1 MSTIANTNFEMPS
14 FIKTLGNLSFSDAK
28 EENKRLATQRK
39 LRNKRKANGDAIAK
53 KAFKE
58 LDLKRAIQAKIVKAM
73 TDEIEKAERKADKEA
88 VKQAKIHAIA
98 AKKADKEAVKQA
110 KKADKEAAMQAKK
123 ADKEAAKQAKKAD
136 KEAAKQAKKADK
148 EATKQAKKA
157 DKEATKQAKKVDVP
171 SSIAT
176 KKSEKTNK
184 EAVVENKEAVV
195 ENKEAVVEQITN
207 DDTSEFLDIEPY
219 VSEDHIASSTTES
232 NESTIQET
240 CEVIKIIKKNKNKS
254 ITNNNSSD
262 NTTTTKRQYKKR
274 APKVVKDSRDNNN
287 DTEGIDIRSD
297 IVGIVTPLESS
308 SLTA

>member
-53 KAFKE
+53 KAFKK
-58 LDLKRAIQAKIVKAM
+58 LDLKRAIHAKIVKAM
-73 TDEIEKAERKADKEA
+73 TDLIEKAERNADKENKKADKEA

-110 KKADKEAAMQAKK
+110 KKADKEAAKQAKK

-171 SSIAT
+171 SSLAT

-184 EAVVENKEAVV
+184 AAVV

-207 DDTSEFLDIEPY
+207 DDTTEFLDIEPY

-287 DTEGIDIRSD
+287 DTGGIDIRSD
-297 IVGIVTPLESS
+297 IVGIITPLESS
-308 SLTA
+308 SLAA

>member
-53 KAFKE
+53 KAFKK
-58 LDLKRAIQAKIVKAM
+58 LDLKRAIHAKIVKAM
-73 TDEIEKAERKADKEA
+73 TDLIEKAERNADKENKKADKEA

-98 AKKADKEAVKQA
+98 AKKADKEAVK
-110 KKADKEAAMQAKK
+110 QAKK

-171 SSIAT
+171 SSLAT

-184 EAVVENKEAVV
+184 AAVV

-207 DDTSEFLDIEPY
+207 DDTTEFLDIEPY

-287 DTEGIDIRSD
+287 DTGGIDIRSD
-297 IVGIVTPLESS
+297 IVGIITPLESS
-308 SLTA
+308 SLAA

>member
-58 LDLKRAIQAKIVKAM
+58 LDLKRAIHAKIVKAM
-73 TDEIEKAERKADKEA
+73 TDLIEKAERNADKENKKADKEA

-98 AKKADKEAVKQA
+98 AKKADKEAT
-110 KKADKEAAMQAKK
+110 
-123 ADKEAAKQAKKAD
+123 KQAKKAD

-157 DKEATKQAKKVDVP
+157 DKEAAMQAKKADKEADKQPKKVDVP
-171 SSIAT
+171 SSLAT

-184 EAVVENKEAVV
+184 AAVV

-207 DDTSEFLDIEPY
+207 DDTTEFLDIEPY

-287 DTEGIDIRSD
+287 DTGGIDIRSD
-297 IVGIVTPLESS
+297 IVGIITPLESS
-308 SLTA
+308 SLAA

>member
-73 TDEIEKAERKADKEA
+73 TDEIEKAERKADKEN
-88 VKQAKIHAIA
+88 
-98 AKKADKEAVKQA
+98 KKADKEAVKQA
-110 KKADKEAAMQAKK
+110 KIHAIAAKK

-136 KEAAKQAKKADK
+136 KEAAKQAKIHAIATKKADK

-157 DKEATKQAKKVDVP
+157 DKEAVNVDVP
-171 SSIAT
+171 SLAT
-176 KKSEKTNK
+176 KKSEKT
-184 EAVVENKEAVV
+184 
-195 ENKEAVVEQITN
+195 NKEAVVEQITN

-232 NESTIQET
+232 NESTLQET

-274 APKVVKDSRDNNN
+274 APKVVKDSHDNNN

-297 IVGIVTPLESS
+297 IVDIVTPLEST

>member
-53 KAFKE
+53 KAFKK
-58 LDLKRAIQAKIVKAM
+58 LDLKRAIHAKIVKAM
-73 TDEIEKAERKADKEA
+73 TDLIEKAERNADKENKKADKEA

-110 KKADKEAAMQAKK
+110 KKADKEAA
-123 ADKEAAKQAKKAD
+123 KQAKKAD
-136 KEAAKQAKKADK
+136 KEAAKQAKKVDK
-148 EATKQAKKA
+148 EVAKQAKKA
-157 DKEATKQAKKVDVP
+157 DKEATKQAKKVDAP
-171 SSIAT
+171 SSLAT

-195 ENKEAVVEQITN
+195 ENKKAVVEQITN
-207 DDTSEFLDIEPY
+207 DDTTEFLDIEPY

-287 DTEGIDIRSD
+287 DTGGIDIRSD

>member
-53 KAFKE
+53 KAFKK
-58 LDLKRAIQAKIVKAM
+58 LDLKRAIHAKIVKAM
-73 TDEIEKAERKADKEA
+73 TDLIEKAERNADKENKKADKEA

-98 AKKADKEAVKQA
+98 
-110 KKADKEAAMQAKK
+110 AKK

-171 SSIAT
+171 SSLAT

-184 EAVVENKEAVV
+184 AAVV

-207 DDTSEFLDIEPY
+207 DDTTEFLDIEPY

-287 DTEGIDIRSD
+287 DTGGIDIRSD
-297 IVGIVTPLESS
+297 IVGIITPLEST

>member
-53 KAFKE
+53 KAFKK
-58 LDLKRAIQAKIVKAM
+58 LDLKRAIHAKIVKAM
-73 TDEIEKAERKADKEA
+73 TDLIEKAERNADKENKKADKEA

-98 AKKADKEAVKQA
+98 
-110 KKADKEAAMQAKK
+110 
-123 ADKEAAKQAKKAD
+123 AKKAD

-171 SSIAT
+171 SSLAT

-184 EAVVENKEAVV
+184 AAVV

-207 DDTSEFLDIEPY
+207 DDTTEFLDIEPY

-287 DTEGIDIRSD
+287 DTGGIDIRSD
-297 IVGIVTPLESS
+297 IVGIITPLESS
-308 SLTA
+308 SLAA

>member
-53 KAFKE
+53 KAFKK
-58 LDLKRAIQAKIVKAM
+58 LDLKRAIHAKIVKAM
-73 TDEIEKAERKADKEA
+73 TDLIEKAERNADKENKKADKEA

-110 KKADKEAAMQAKK
+110 KKADKEAA
-123 ADKEAAKQAKKAD
+123 KQAKKAD
-136 KEAAKQAKKADK
+136 KEAAKQAKKVDK
-148 EATKQAKKA
+148 EVAKQAKKA
-157 DKEATKQAKKVDVP
+157 DKEATKQAKKVDAP
-171 SSIAT
+171 SSLAT

-195 ENKEAVVEQITN
+195 ENKKAVVEQITN
-207 DDTSEFLDIEPY
+207 DDTTEFLDIEPY
-219 VSEDHIASSTTES
+219 VSEDHIASSTT
-232 NESTIQET
+232 ESTIQET

-287 DTEGIDIRSD
+287 DTGGIDIRSD

>member
-53 KAFKE
+53 KALKE
-58 LDLKRAIQAKIVKAM
+58 LDLKRAIHAKIVKAI
-73 TDEIEKAERKADKEA
+73 TDLIEKAERNADKENKKADKEA

-98 AKKADKEAVKQA
+98 AKKADKEAA
-110 KKADKEAAMQAKK
+110 KQAKK

-157 DKEATKQAKKVDVP
+157 DKEATKQAKKIDVP
-171 SSIAT
+171 SSLAT

-184 EAVVENKEAVV
+184 AAVVENKEAVV

-207 DDTSEFLDIEPY
+207 DDTTEFLDIEPY

-287 DTEGIDIRSD
+287 NDTEGIDIRSD

>member
-1 MSTIANTNFEMPS
+1 MTTIANTNFDMPS
-14 FIKTLGNLSFSDAK
+14 FIKTLGNLSFMDAK

-58 LDLKRAIQAKIVKAM
+58 LDLKRAMHAKIVKAM
-73 TDEIEKAERKADKEA
+73 TDLIEKAERNADKENKKADKEA

-98 AKKADKEAVKQA
+98 AKKADKEAA
-110 KKADKEAAMQAKK
+110 
-123 ADKEAAKQAKKAD
+123 
-136 KEAAKQAKKADK
+136 
-148 EATKQAKKA
+148 
-157 DKEATKQAKKVDVP
+157 KQAKKVDVP

-184 EAVVENKEAVV
+184 EAVVENK
-195 ENKEAVVEQITN
+195 KAVVEQITN

-219 VSEDHIASSTTES
+219 VSEHHIASSTTES

-262 NTTTTKRQYKKR
+262 NITTTKRQYKKR

-287 DTEGIDIRSD
+287 DTGGIDIRSD
-297 IVGIVTPLESS
+297 IVGIVTPLEST

>member
-53 KAFKE
+53 KAFKK
-58 LDLKRAIQAKIVKAM
+58 LDLKRAIHAKIVKAM
-73 TDEIEKAERKADKEA
+73 TDLIEKAERNADKENKKADKEA

-98 AKKADKEAVKQA
+98 AKKADKEAA
-110 KKADKEAAMQAKK
+110 KQAKK

-171 SSIAT
+171 SSLAT

-184 EAVVENKEAVV
+184 ATVV

-207 DDTSEFLDIEPY
+207 DDTTEFLDIEPY

-287 DTEGIDIRSD
+287 DTGGIDIRSD
-297 IVGIVTPLESS
+297 IVGIITPLESS
-308 SLTA
+308 SLAA

>member
-58 LDLKRAIQAKIVKAM
+58 LDLKRAIHAKIVKAM
-73 TDEIEKAERKADKEA
+73 TDLIEKAERNADKENKKADKEA

-98 AKKADKEAVKQA
+98 AKKADKEA
-110 KKADKEAAMQAKK
+110 
-123 ADKEAAKQAKKAD
+123 AKQAKIHAI
-136 KEAAKQAKKADK
+136 AAKKADK

-157 DKEATKQAKKVDVP
+157 DKEAVNVDVP
-171 SSIAT
+171 SLAT
-176 KKSEKTNK
+176 KKSEKT
-184 EAVVENKEAVV
+184 
-195 ENKEAVVEQITN
+195 NKEAVVEQITN

-232 NESTIQET
+232 NESTLQET

-274 APKVVKDSRDNNN
+274 APKVVKDSHDNNN

-297 IVGIVTPLESS
+297 IVDIVTPLEST

>member
-53 KAFKE
+53 KAFKK
-58 LDLKRAIQAKIVKAM
+58 LDLKRAIHAKIVKAM
-73 TDEIEKAERKADKEA
+73 TDLIEKAERNADKENKKADKEA

-110 KKADKEAAMQAKK
+110 KKADKEAA
-123 ADKEAAKQAKKAD
+123 KQAKKAD
-136 KEAAKQAKKADK
+136 KEAAKQAKKVDK
-148 EATKQAKKA
+148 EATKQAKKV

-171 SSIAT
+171 SSLAT

-184 EAVVENKEAVV
+184 AAVV

-207 DDTSEFLDIEPY
+207 DDTTEFLDIEPY

-287 DTEGIDIRSD
+287 DTGGIDIRSD
-297 IVGIVTPLESS
+297 IVGIVTPLEST

>member
-53 KAFKE
+53 KAFKK
-58 LDLKRAIQAKIVKAM
+58 LDLKRAIHAKIVKAM
-73 TDEIEKAERKADKEA
+73 TDLIEKAERNADKENKKADKEA

-98 AKKADKEAVKQA
+98 
-110 KKADKEAAMQAKK
+110 AKK

-157 DKEATKQAKKVDVP
+157 DKEAAMQAKKADKEAAMQAKKVDVP
-171 SSIAT
+171 SSLAT

-184 EAVVENKEAVV
+184 AAVV

-207 DDTSEFLDIEPY
+207 DDTTEFLDIEPY

-287 DTEGIDIRSD
+287 DTGGIDIRSD
-297 IVGIVTPLESS
+297 IVGIVTPLEST